1 MASRGEAVRQELV
14 PGRVPAAAG
23 GGRVVQHPDENP

>member
-14 PGRVPAAAG
+14 PGSVPAAG